1 MAQGDEQEFRNYV
14 RLRAGDAIGGAVVF
28 GKDNYTPPNATR
40 VFLQP
45 FGLNTPAF
53 SQTVLMIDRPIEEGG
68 PVPAMETYL
77 DTDDEGN
84 TIEVTGPVII
94 TNTDPVLAR
103 RIQAKNDR
111 LNARRLEEAQEFV
124 VRQAGEPEDGF
135 DFGDM
140 P

>member
-124 VRQAGEPEDGF
+124 VRQAGDPENAF
-135 DFGDM
+135 DPGPM